1 MGYKDIVYVGILLV
15 SLTGLH
21 VWHESDKEETR
32 VYRDEMDR
40 LWMEYIEKL
49 ENQNYRLI
57 NGKEP
62 HERTRTLQPVSGAP
76 LDGPDRRSG

>member
-1 MGYKDIVYVGILLV
+1 MMGYKDIVYVGILLV

-62 HERTRTLQPVSGAP
+62 RCTETQ
-76 LDGPDRRSG
+76 